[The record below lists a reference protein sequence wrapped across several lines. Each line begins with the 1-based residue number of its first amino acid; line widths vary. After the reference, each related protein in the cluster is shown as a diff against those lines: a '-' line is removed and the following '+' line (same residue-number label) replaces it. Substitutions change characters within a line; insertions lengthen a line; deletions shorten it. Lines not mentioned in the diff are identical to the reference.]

1 MFSCERC
8 GYSTIHKSNL
18 KNHFSRKNKCKP
30 LLKDISIEELFKK
43 INEKKMKKKNES
55 KLTPI
60 DSKLTPI
67 DSKMTPIDS
76 KMTPIESKKKY
87 ICKFCK
93 KSYSKNSNLHRHM
106 KKCTNVDLSDNEK
119 VVNYINDIKKENKE
133 IKKEKK
139 KMRKEIVKL
148 IDKLAEANTTNN
160 NIQQNIIINNYGK
173 ENLDYLTPEYLTNLL
188 KIPFQ
193 SIQSLIKNIH
203 FNPKHPENH
212 NIKITNKK
220 QNLATVYNS
229 GIWEFKDKK
238 DVIENIVDNSYNM
251 LDCHYD
257 TNLDDLNKKKQTRFI
272 EFQDKYSI
280 DTKTKKKIE
289 KDTEIIVLNGNSD
302 T

>member
-1 MFSCERC
+1 MYKCERC
-8 GYSTIHKSNL
+8 GYLTEYKGNL
-18 KNHFSRKNKCKP
+18 KNHFKRKKPCNPILSNTSIETLKEKFNKKLIKNKK
-30 LLKDISIEELFKK
+30 LINSIKIEPELNPIEPKLNPINK
-43 INEKKMKKKNES
+43 INKSE
-55 KLTPI
+55 
-60 DSKLTPI
+60 
-67 DSKMTPIDS
+67 
-76 KMTPIESKKKY
+76 KKY

-93 KSYSKNSNLHRHM
+93 KSYSTNSNLHKHM

-139 KMRKEIVKL
+139 KMRKEIEKL

-257 TNLDDLNKKKQTRFI
+257 TNLDDLNKNKQTRFI
-272 EFQDKYSI
+272 EFQDKYSS
-280 DTKTKKKIE
+280 DNKTKKKIE